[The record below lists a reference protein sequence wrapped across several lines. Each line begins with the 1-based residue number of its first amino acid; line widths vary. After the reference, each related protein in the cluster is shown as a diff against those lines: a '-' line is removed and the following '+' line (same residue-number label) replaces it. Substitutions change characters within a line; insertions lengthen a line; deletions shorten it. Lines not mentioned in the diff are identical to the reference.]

1 MVPENLLC
9 LLYTSGS
16 TGKPK
21 GVMLTHAA
29 LVNHSWGISEVFGL
43 TESDRVLQFA
53 SFGFDVA
60 AEEIF
65 PTWLKG
71 GTVVLRPGQM
81 FPTLTDFADFIEQ
94 ESLTVLNI
102 TPAYWHEW
110 ALAVSQ
116 SLATVPSSLRVVA
129 VGGDAVLPETVNI
142 WRQMV
147 GKRVQCINVYGPTEA
162 SVTAIVHDLL
172 DYQSEKINSVLIGRP
187 IANTKAYIL
196 DQNLQPVP
204 IGVKGELHLCGVR
217 LARGYL
223 NRPELTAEKFID
235 NPFAHS
241 PFNRLYKTGDL
252 ARYLP
257 DGNIECFGRIDNQVK
272 IRGFR
277 IELGEIEAVLNQNID
292 VQTSCVIIR
301 EDTPGDKYLV
311 AYIVAHYERIPMIS
325 ELRQFL
331 SSKLPLVFLRFFD
344 NNFRFG

>member
-1 MVPENLLC
+1 MIKSPLGKMSICVEALFC
-9 LLYTSGS
+9 SLY
-16 TGKPK
+16 K
-21 GVMLTHAA
+21 G
-29 LVNHSWGISEVFGL
+29 
-43 TESDRVLQFA
+43 
-53 SFGFDVA
+53 
-60 AEEIF
+60 
-65 PTWLKG
+65 
-71 GTVVLRPGQM
+71 
-81 FPTLTDFADFIEQ
+81 FADFIEQ

-217 LARGYL
+217 QC
-223 NRPELTAEKFID
+223 
-235 NPFAHS
+235 
-241 PFNRLYKTGDL
+241 
-252 ARYLP
+252 LP
-257 DGNIECFGRIDNQVK
+257 DVPPRSV
-272 IRGFR
+272 
-277 IELGEIEAVLNQNID
+277 
-292 VQTSCVIIR
+292 
-301 EDTPGDKYLV
+301 
-311 AYIVAHYERIPMIS
+311 
-325 ELRQFL
+325 
-331 SSKLPLVFLRFFD
+331 
-344 NNFRFG
+344 